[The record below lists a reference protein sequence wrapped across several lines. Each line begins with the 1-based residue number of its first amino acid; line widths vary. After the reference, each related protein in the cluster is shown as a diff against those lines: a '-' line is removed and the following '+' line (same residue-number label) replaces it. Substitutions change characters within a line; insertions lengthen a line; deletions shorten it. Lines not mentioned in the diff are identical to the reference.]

1 MKLKEHGPEKAVLI
15 SIFLLRKL
23 HKKKKSIVS
32 FNLEILFCLFFFF
45 WTLGCSGIQII
56 MPGSCPFE

>member
-32 FNLEILFCLFFFF
+32 FNLEILLSLFFFLD
-45 WTLGCSGIQII
+45 LGLLWH
-56 MPGSCPFE
+56 PDNHAWLLPF